1 MGDQSQMT
9 DNGGKKSKTPLII
22 SIVLIIAAA
31 LLVCVFLLG
40 RKGIID
46 IPFLNKT
53 SATGDASTGARSDSS
68 DDEDDGAEAV
78 DQEPKKIRD
87 YSNYA
92 KNISRSK
99 AAEASTK
106 EDTSDDEGEEVE
118 DEESDYSGEDYIFPD
133 SSDMEISKSDIEN
146 LSNEDLRIA
155 INEIYA
161 RHGYTFPNN
170 EEMRNYF
177 QGQDWYEADSDM
189 DDQKKVKMSKT
200 EKKNLDKMVSERQKR
215 KDDGDWP
222 Y

>member
-9 DNGGKKSKTPLII
+9 DNGGKKSKTHLII
-22 SIVLIIAAA
+22 AIVLIIAAA

-53 SATGDASTGARSDSS
+53 SATGDASTGTRSDSS
-68 DDEDDGAEAV
+68 DYEDDGAEAV

-92 KNISRSK
+92 KNISQSK

-106 EDTSDDEGEEVE
+106 EDTSDDEGEE

-133 SSDMEISKSDIEN
+133 SSDKEISKPDIEN

-177 QGQDWYEADSDM
+177 QGQDWYEADPDM

-200 EKKNLDKMVSERQKR
+200 EKKNLDKMASERQKR

>member
-9 DNGGKKSKTPLII
+9 DNGGKKSKTHLII
-22 SIVLIIAAA
+22 AIVLIIAAA

-53 SATGDASTGARSDSS
+53 SATGDASTGTRSDSS
-68 DDEDDGAEAV
+68 DYEDDGAEAV

-106 EDTSDDEGEEVE
+106 EEASDDEGEE

-133 SSDMEISKSDIEN
+133 SSDKEISKPDIEN

-177 QGQDWYEADSDM
+177 QGQDWYEADPDM

-200 EKKNLDKMVSERQKR
+200 EKKNLDKMASERQKR

>member
-9 DNGGKKSKTPLII
+9 DNGGKKSKTHLII
-22 SIVLIIAAA
+22 AIVLIIAAA

-106 EDTSDDEGEEVE
+106 EEASDDEGEE

-133 SSDMEISKSDIEN
+133 SSDEDISESDIED

-177 QGQDWYEADSDM
+177 QGQDWYEADPDM

-200 EKKNLDKMVSERQKR
+200 EKKNLDKMASERQKR

>member
-68 DDEDDGAEAV
+68 GDEDDSAEAV

-106 EDTSDDEGEEVE
+106 EEASDDEGEE

-133 SSDMEISKSDIEN
+133 SSDKEISKSDIEN

-200 EKKNLDKMVSERQKR
+200 EKKNLDKMASERQKR

>member
-9 DNGGKKSKTPLII
+9 DNGGKKSKTHLII
-22 SIVLIIAAA
+22 AIVLIIAAA

-106 EDTSDDEGEEVE
+106 EDTSDDEGEE

-133 SSDMEISKSDIEN
+133 SSDEDISESDIED

-177 QGQDWYEADSDM
+177 QGQDWYEADPDM

-200 EKKNLDKMVSERQKR
+200 EKKNLDKMASERQKR

>member
-9 DNGGKKSKTPLII
+9 DNCGKKSKTPLII
-22 SIVLIIAAA
+22 AIVLIIAAA

-87 YSNYA
+87 YSKYA
-92 KNISRSK
+92 KNISQSK
-99 AAEASTK
+99 AAEVSTK
-106 EDTSDDEGEEVE
+106 EDTSDDEGEE

-133 SSDMEISKSDIEN
+133 SSDEDISESDIEG

-177 QGQDWYEADSDM
+177 QGQDWYEADPDM

-200 EKKNLDKMVSERQKR
+200 EKKNLDKMASERQRR
-215 KDDGDWP
+215 KDDGEWP